1 MNLFSA
7 ILIVVVFV
15 SGFHWFAKHGQYK
28 SAMAE
33 FKANARYRTELDAFR
48 EKQGV
53 FKSIQML
60 DTNDLATRRRLLA
73 DSERRFDHTVGLT
86 NALRDIKPTW
96 RDLLPLLIA
105 RAIYRRLTAAKRTP
119 AQIEAHNAALRGWTL
134 DVYRQR
140 LAEHVLELSSRGELQ
155 PFIALANA
163 ASQTPVPVLPDDESE
178 AAAEKSN
185 EESRK
190 RK

>member
-15 SGFHWFAKHGQYK
+15 SGFHWFAKYGQYK
-28 SAMAE
+28 SAMGE
-33 FKANARYRTELDAFR
+33 FKANARYQKELQTFR
-48 EKQGV
+48 ERQGV
-53 FKSIQML
+53 FKSIESL
-60 DTNDLATRRRLLA
+60 DANDQAARRRLLD

-96 RDLLPLLIA
+96 RDLLPVLVT

-119 AQIEAHNAALRGWTL
+119 AQIEAQNAALRGWTL
-134 DVYRQR
+134 EVYRQR

-163 ASQTPVPVLPDDESE
+163 AATTPVPLLPDDESE
-178 AAAEKSN
+178 AGN
-185 EESRK
+185 DESRK